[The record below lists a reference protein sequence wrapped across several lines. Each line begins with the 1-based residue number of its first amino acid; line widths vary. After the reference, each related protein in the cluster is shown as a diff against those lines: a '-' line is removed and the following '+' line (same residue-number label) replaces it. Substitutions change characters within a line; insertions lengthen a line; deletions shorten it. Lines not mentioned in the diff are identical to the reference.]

1 MIRPIITLRRKRIL
15 IDVDTQREF
24 FLAAGASCIRNHR
37 RVLANIRRV
46 MAWARLK
53 NIRMIS
59 TARVYDNGT
68 ASREGHLESPDG
80 PRKISYTVRNSHI
93 SFAADG
99 CTDLPRDIFK
109 QYDQVILEKR
119 SIDPF
124 EEPRVDRMLSE
135 LRASEFILIG
145 ATAEGAVKATALGLL
160 ARRKNVTIL
169 TDAIGSCDKAAA
181 EIALRQVEAKG
192 AKLVETKTLLGS
204 SHLRL
209 VGICDCDRC
218 RGRIHKPSLRAGA
231 FETKLQR
238 RQDPGR

>member
-24 FLAAGASCIRNHR
+24 FIAAGASCIRNHR
-37 RVLANIRRV
+37 RVLTNIRRV
-46 MAWARLK
+46 VAWARLK

-59 TARVYDNGT
+59 TARVFDNGT
-68 ASREGHLESPDG
+68 KDRAGCLESSDG
-80 PRKISYTVRNSHI
+80 PKKISYTVRQRRV

-99 CTDLPRDIFK
+99 CTDLPRDIFR

-124 EEPRVDRMLSE
+124 EEPRADRMLSE
-135 LRASEFILIG
+135 LRANEFVLIG
-145 ATAEGAVKATALGLL
+145 GTMEGAVKATALGLL

-169 TDAIGSCDKAAA
+169 TDAVGSRDKAAA
-181 EIALRQVEAKG
+181 QVALRKIEAKG
-192 AKLVETKTLLGS
+192 AKLTETKALLGS
-204 SHLRL
+204 THLRL

-218 RGRIHKPSLRAGA
+218 RGRMHNPQLKAGA
-231 FETKLQR
+231 
-238 RQDPGR
+238 

>member
-1 MIRPIITLRRKRIL
+1 MIRPVITLRRKRIL

-24 FLAAGASCIRNHR
+24 FLAAGAACIRNHR

-59 TARVYDNGT
+59 TARVYNSGT
-68 ASREGHLESPDG
+68 AGREGHIESPDG
-80 PRKISYTVRNSHI
+80 PKKISYTVRNRHI

-99 CTDLPRDIFK
+99 CTDLPRDIFR

-124 EEPRVDRMLSE
+124 EEPRADRMLSE

-145 ATAEGAVKATALGLL
+145 ATAEGAIKATALGLL
-160 ARRKNVTIL
+160 VRRKNVTIL
-169 TDAIGSCDKAAA
+169 TDAIGSRDKPAAQ
-181 EIALRQVEAKG
+181 IALRQVEAKG
-192 AKLVETKTLLGS
+192 AKLVEAKTLLGS
-204 SHLRL
+204 SHLRM
-209 VGICDCDRC
+209 VGVCDCDRC
-218 RGRIHKPSLRAGA
+218 RGRIQKPSLRAGA
-231 FETKLQR
+231 
-238 RQDPGR
+238 

>member
-1 MIRPIITLRRKRIL
+1 MIRPVITLRRKRIL

-24 FLAAGASCIRNHR
+24 FVAAGSACIRNHR

-68 ASREGHLESPDG
+68 KDRDGCLESSDG
-80 PRKISYTVRNSHI
+80 PRKISYTVRERHI

-99 CTDLPRDIFK
+99 CTDLPRNIFK

-124 EEPRVDRMLSE
+124 EEPRADRMLSE

-145 ATAEGAVKATALGLL
+145 GTVEGAVKATALGLL
-160 ARRKNVTIL
+160 
-169 TDAIGSCDKAAA
+169 
-181 EIALRQVEAKG
+181 G
-192 AKLVETKTLLGS
+192 AKLAETKTMLGS
-204 SHLRL
+204 TRLRL

-218 RGRIHKPSLRAGA
+218 RGKIHRTSMKTGA
-231 FETKLQR
+231 
-238 RQDPGR
+238 

>member
-1 MIRPIITLRRKRIL
+1 MIRPVITLRRKRIL

-24 FLAAGASCIRNHR
+24 FVAAGASCIRNHR

-46 MAWARLK
+46 VAWARLK

-68 ASREGHLESPDG
+68 KDHEGCLESFDG
-80 PRKISYTVRNSHI
+80 PKKISYTVRKRHI

-99 CTDLPRDIFK
+99 CTDLPRDIFR

-124 EEPRVDRMLSE
+124 EEPRADRMLSE
-135 LRASEFILIG
+135 LRASEFVLIG
-145 ATAEGAVKATALGLL
+145 GTMEGAVKATALGLL

-169 TDAIGSCDKAAA
+169 TDAVGSRDKAAA
-181 EIALRQVEAKG
+181 QVALRKVEAKG
-192 AKLVETKTLLGS
+192 AKLAETKAMLGS
-204 SHLRL
+204 TRLRL

-218 RGRIHKPSLRAGA
+218 RGRIHKPQLKAGA
-231 FETKLQR
+231 
-238 RQDPGR
+238 

>member
-15 IDVDTQREF
+15 VDVDTQREF
-24 FLAAGASCIRNHR
+24 FIAAGAACIRNHR

-46 MAWARLK
+46 VAWARLK

-68 ASREGHLESPDG
+68 KDRNGCLENSDG
-80 PRKISYTVRNSHI
+80 PKKISYTVRQRRI

-99 CTDLPRDIFK
+99 CTDLPRNIFK

-124 EEPRVDRMLSE
+124 EEPRADRMLSE
-135 LRASEFILIG
+135 LRASEFVLIG
-145 ATAEGAVKATALGLL
+145 GTVEGAVKATALGLL

-169 TDAIGSCDKAAA
+169 TDAVGSRDKAAA
-181 EIALRQVEAKG
+181 RIALRKIEAKG
-192 AKLVETKTLLGS
+192 AKLAETKAMLGS
-204 SHLRL
+204 THLRL
-209 VGICDCDRC
+209 VGICGCDRC
-218 RGRIHKPSLRAGA
+218 RGRIQRTSMKAGA
-231 FETKLQR
+231 
-238 RQDPGR
+238 

>member
-1 MIRPIITLRRKRIL
+1 MIRPVITLRRKRIL

-24 FLAAGASCIRNHR
+24 FLAAGAACVRNHR

-68 ASREGHLESPDG
+68 KDRAGCLDTLDG
-80 PRKISYTVRNSHI
+80 ARKISYTIRCRCI

-99 CTDLPRDIFK
+99 CTDLPRDIFR
-109 QYDQVILEKR
+109 QYDQVVLEKR

-124 EEPRVDRMLSE
+124 EEPRADRMLSE

-169 TDAIGSCDKAAA
+169 TDAIGSRDKAAA
-181 EIALRQVEAKG
+181 QIALRQVEAKG
-192 AKLVETKTLLGS
+192 AKLAETKVMLGS
-204 SHLRL
+204 SHLRM
-209 VGICDCDRC
+209 VGVCDCDRC
-218 RGRIHKPSLRAGA
+218 RGRIQKPSLKAGA
-231 FETKLQR
+231 
-238 RQDPGR
+238 